1 LLFSAVA
8 AAPSRSAVDA
18 SARPPSTRVA
28 ALPEVAA
35 SSGAVSAVGLR
46 TSSAGNGT
54 LPRAG
59 ALECDSKVVDEN
71 DVALNEPS
79 ATVGSAS
86 VLPAR
91 EE

>member
-8 AAPSRSAVDA
+8 AAPSRSAADA
-18 SARPPSTRVA
+18 SARP
-28 ALPEVAA
+28 ALPEVAG
-35 SSGAVSAVGLR
+35 SSDAVSVVGLP

-54 LPRAG
+54 LPRAE
-59 ALECDSKVVDEN
+59 APDCDSKDVDVN

-79 ATVGSAS
+79 ATVRSAS
-86 VLPAR
+86 VLPAT

>member
-8 AAPSRSAVDA
+8 AAPSRSVVDA
-18 SARPPSTRVA
+18 SARSSSTRVA
-28 ALPEVAA
+28 ALPKVAA
-35 SSGAVSAVGLR
+35 SSDEVSAVGLL

-54 LPRAG
+54 LPRAE
-59 ALECDSKVVDEN
+59 APDCDSKDVDVN

-79 ATVGSAS
+79 ATVRSAS
-86 VLPAR
+86 VLPAG